1 MSIIHRNLVLLA
13 LATTLA
19 GAQPITAKSA
29 GPLALTIQELPDRQ
43 PQATKTATPGYPEVL
58 KRAGIQGEAFITLSI
73 DATGKVDS
81 ASVLRA
87 THEGFGQAAKAAAM
101 KWEFSPAL
109 RNGKPIRS
117 DVVVPFKFKLSEDEE
132 FYGLVTVATDI
143 LRGKATQQTAAQIYP
158 DAYAFVG
165 HTYASLQSILFDKT
179 PAAKLVEGEKTNVV
193 FTAAKSDEAK
203 KTVVLMLQTGAPD
216 KKVEHCHTVVFMK
229 SSDGLWKIRS
239 WHASQ

>member
-1 MSIIHRNLVLLA
+1 MSTFQSNLALLA

-19 GAQPITAKSA
+19 GAQPMTAKPA
-29 GPLALTIQELPDRQ
+29 VPLALMTQELPDQQ

-58 KRAGIQGEAFITLSI
+58 KRAGIQGEAFISLSI

-87 THEGFGQAAKAAAM
+87 SHEAFGQAAKAAAM

-117 DVVVPFKFKLSEDEE
+117 DAVVPFKFKLSEDEE
-132 FYGLVTVATDI
+132 FYGLITFATDL
-143 LRGKATQQTAAQIYP
+143 LRGKATRETAALIHP

-165 HTYASLQSILFDKT
+165 HTYASLHSILFDNN

-193 FTAAKSDEAK
+193 FTSAKSDEAK
-203 KTVVLMLQTGAPD
+203 KTVVLMLQTGATN